1 MLVRILTGICLLLA
15 ALPILYWSD
24 TFLLVLAVSLLSFGA
39 VFEMLRCLGAHK
51 NFALSFPSYAI
62 ALAVPAMTRL
72 ISGVDF
78 DGLILF
84 ALVYVY
90 GLYVLAHAMF
100 SKGKIPFSLASR
112 VFLSTAYIV
121 CGFSC
126 LIATRDLK
134 EHGLF
139 FLIMIV
145 VVAFATDIFA
155 YFSGMLFGRR
165 KLIPEVSPKKTVE
178 GAIGGTLISAA
189 AFVGC
194 GVLYARWFD
203 AARPHILSLFLCGAA
218 ISAVAQIG
226 DLIASFIKRECEIK
240 DYGKIFPG
248 HGGIMDRFDSVI
260 AVAPVMYLL
269 LANPSMLSIFK

>member
-39 VFEMLRCLGAHK
+39 VFEMLRCLGVHK
-51 NFALSFPSYAI
+51 NFALSLPSYAI
-62 ALAVPAMTRL
+62 ALTVPAITRL

-178 GAIGGTLISAA
+178 GAIGGTLSAA

-203 AARPHILSLFLCGAA
+203 TARPHILSLFLCGAA
-218 ISAVAQIG
+218 ISVVAQIG
-226 DLIASFIKRECEIK
+226 DLIASFIKRECGIK

-260 AVAPVMYLL
+260 FTAPIIYYLAL
-269 LANPSMLSIFK
+269 FL